1 MSATKSLQRVIP
13 GIMSS
18 RLMAGFFTGGTALMA
33 LTGGF
38 ASAPELIIPALV
50 ASTAGATGS
59 IAYGV
64 SRIKKESH
72 RDVKKFFLTD
82 TSGINKLSI
91 TKSLLGIP
99 FEPQSVLINTTP
111 YAPSMKNRLAQAL
124 VNAPL
129 EVQRVMIQGKSYKA
143 NPLPAHP
150 NWITQVDESILLSS
164 ARFETENYI
173 VCKPGAVYL
182 EQRIKPTALKTWDDA
197 FEAAGLNESQN
208 SGASTSVLN
217 SERAAS
223 RLLAP
228 GMVQQNMET
237 IVRTALNTA
246 FPKKK
251 SEAES

>member
-18 RLMAGFFTGGTALMA
+18 RLMAGFFTGGTVLMA

-38 ASAPELIIPALV
+38 ASAPELLIPALV

-59 IAYGV
+59 VAYGV
-64 SRIKKESH
+64 FRIKKESH
-72 RDVKKFFLTD
+72 QDVRKFFLVD
-82 TSGINKLSI
+82 TSGINNLSI

-99 FEPQSVLINTTP
+99 FEPQSILINTTP

-129 EVQRVMIQGKSYKA
+129 EVQRVIIQGKSYKA

-150 NWITQVDESILLSS
+150 SWVTQVDESVMLSS
-164 ARFETENYI
+164 VRYETENYI

-197 FEAAGLNESQN
+197 FEATRLSEPQHPEQLPNG
-208 SGASTSVLN
+208 LN
-217 SERAAS
+217 SERAANRMLVS
-223 RLLAP
+223 GA
-228 GMVQQNMET
+228 VQQNMET
-237 IVRTALNTA
+237 IVRSALNNA
-246 FPKKK
+246 FLKKK